1 MLAPQDI
8 WNGERASSALH
19 ATHTRLGLTIADPA
33 QLVSYYTNRAIPISP
48 LPGIL
53 VLSIIVSILGSY
65 ATLLLLGRR
74 TSARG
79 LRNHFFLGLAATC
92 FAAVAVWGMHFVSM
106 ISIRLKASPDVTWFL
121 LVSCGLPLV
130 SLIPL
135 CWTALTSDHSSPPV

>member
-1 MLAPQDI
+1 LV
-8 WNGERASSALH
+8 
-19 ATHTRLGLTIADPA
+19 ADPV

-106 ISIRLKASPDVTWFL
+106 ISIHLKASPSVTWFL
-121 LVSCGLPLV
+121 LVSLCLLSRHSNSAALDHSDVGPSSPLV
-130 SLIPL
+130 
-135 CWTALTSDHSSPPV
+135 